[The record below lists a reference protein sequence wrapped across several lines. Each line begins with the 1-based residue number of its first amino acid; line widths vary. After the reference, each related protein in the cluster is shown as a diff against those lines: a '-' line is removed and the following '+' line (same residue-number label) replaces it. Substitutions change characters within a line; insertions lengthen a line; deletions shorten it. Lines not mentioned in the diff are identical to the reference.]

1 MTDAVPR
8 AVVEAFY
15 QAYVS
20 RDPQRIGACLDE
32 EVEWHVAGPVG
43 VMLVCG
49 FWRGKAAV
57 IDRFARQV
65 PHYIDFKSLEPESL
79 LVDGDS
85 SALLGRVTSL
95 HRQTGRLISHRVAH
109 FVRYRDEKV
118 ISYCSITD
126 SLDAAEQFMNR
137 RIDLATDAAPGDGDV
152 YVI

>member
-20 RDPQRIGACLDE
+20 RDPARIGAFLADD
-32 EVEWHVAGPVG
+32 VEWHVAGPVG
-43 VMLVCG
+43 IMQVCG
-49 FWRGKAAV
+49 LWRGKAAV
-57 IDRFARQV
+57 VDRFAHHVPQV
-65 PHYIDFKSLEPESL
+65 IDFKSLEPDSL

-85 SALLGRVTSL
+85 SAMLGRITSR
-95 HRQTGRLISHRVAH
+95 HRHTGRLISHRVAH
-109 FVRYRDEKV
+109 FVRYRDRKV
-118 ISYCSITD
+118 ISYCSLTD

-137 RIDLATDAAPGDGDV
+137 RIDLSAEAAPGDGDV